1 MYHSTDSKNV
11 GSIQQ
16 DGLAVGRESSHTLG
30 GSWADSYYGIRPI
43 YLSVEKGKYAGTP
56 LTVDTSGLALVA
68 DLPSLVDTGAYQGEE
83 GMYWD
88 EGSEPAQMRDIVD
101 EDGMVY
107 FDDLLSPG
115 SAASEAAIEIT
126 GTAAVLENI
135 PPNRIQLIEG
145 RHMRI
150 TKQQLMKITKQQL
163 RRIVREAARPEIN
176 ENVFD
181 YPFQPEDIR
190 ADMRVGRAIGDLYTA
205 VLSVLEGQA
214 ASDVTSEEIA
224 QEVSDMVYEAM
235 LQSLSE
241 DWAAG

>member
-1 MYHSTDSKNV
+1 
-11 GSIQQ
+11 
-16 DGLAVGRESSHTLG
+16 
-30 GSWADSYYGIRPI
+30 
-43 YLSVEKGKYAGTP
+43 
-56 LTVDTSGLALVA
+56 
-68 DLPSLVDTGAYQGEE
+68 
-83 GMYWD
+83 
-88 EGSEPAQMRDIVD
+88 
-101 EDGMVY
+101 
-107 FDDLLSPG
+107 
-115 SAASEAAIEIT
+115 
-126 GTAAVLENI
+126 
-135 PPNRIQLIEG
+135 
-145 RHMRI
+145 MRI